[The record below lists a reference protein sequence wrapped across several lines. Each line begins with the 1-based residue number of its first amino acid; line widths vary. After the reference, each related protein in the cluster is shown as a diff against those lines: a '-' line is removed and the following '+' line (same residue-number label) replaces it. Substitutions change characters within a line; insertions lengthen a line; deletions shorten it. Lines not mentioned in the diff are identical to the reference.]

1 MQSDCTDGE
10 SRIRQDNVYPTIRI
24 ERKKMEYTA
33 VIIAK
38 R

>member
-1 MQSDCTDGE
+1 MQSDCTDGK
-10 SRIRQDNVYPTIRI
+10 SRIRQDNVYPTIGI

>member
-10 SRIRQDNVYPTIRI
+10 SRIRQDNVYPTIGM
-24 ERKKMEYTA
+24 EREKKEFTA

>member
-1 MQSDCTDGE
+1 MQSVCSDGK
-10 SRIRQDNVYPTIRI
+10 SRIRQDNVHPTIGI
-24 ERKKMEYTA
+24 ERKKMEFTA